1 MRDKFITL
9 VWAIASLIAL
19 VPAMCFIFLG
29 LILSLTLLGRLPN
42 ALANPDGYTLPF
54 IARTVSE
61 AVGGCAGL
69 LAAWMGILIPKE
81 LQIRPNLKRVFLVFA
96 GAGVAAMLGYI
107 PVEGWR
113 HLTLAR
119 QWIML
124 GPVIMG
130 LCGLYR
136 VFCSKA
142 RPLILRG
149 NLVDSSADPDRP

>member
-1 MRDKFITL
+1 MRDKFMTL
-9 VWAIASLIAL
+9 LWAIAGLIAL
-19 VPAMCFIFLG
+19 GPAMCFIFLG
-29 LILSLTLLGRLPN
+29 IILSFTLMADLPH

-61 AVGGCAGL
+61 AVGGCVGL

-81 LQIRPNLKRVFLVFA
+81 LQIRPNLKRIFLVFA
-96 GAGVAAMLGYI
+96 CAGVAAMWGYI
-107 PVEGWR
+107 PEEGWR

-124 GPVIMG
+124 GPVIVG

-136 VFCSKA
+136 VFCGK
-142 RPLILRG
+142 
-149 NLVDSSADPDRP
+149 SSIGFEE

>member
-9 VWAIASLIAL
+9 FWAIAGLIAL
-19 VPAMCFIFLG
+19 GPAMCFIFLG
-29 LILSLTLLGRLPN
+29 IILSLTLLADLPK

-54 IARTVSE
+54 TARTVSE

-81 LQIRPNLKRVFLVFA
+81 LQIRTKLKRIFLVFA
-96 GAGVAAMLGYI
+96 CAGVAAMWGYI
-107 PVEGWR
+107 PEEGWR

-124 GPVIMG
+124 GPVIVG

-136 VFCSKA
+136 VFCGK
-142 RPLILRG
+142 
-149 NLVDSSADPDRP
+149 SSIWF